1 MGDVWGN
8 GAGAARRGGAPP
20 PPPVGGAPKRGAPGA
35 PPPPGQ
41 DALVHA
47 IAGLHD
53 QRDRRNLDVVGFL
66 VHERLVHVGVEL
78 VAHRPE
84 TLQPVG
90 GQGVLEL
97 LGDGVERCPLGDVAV
112 LAAQLHVVQN
122 PDERGQDA
130 THGHL
135 LARLRLR
142 LDAAPGVDVIR
153 LLPLQLL
160 GELGDLALERGD
172 LPGLGRSCLPFT
184 LRGLLEELC
193 GLRIDRVDR
202 LRGSR
207 GPGRGGPGGAD
218 ASVLRVHLALVG
230 EGEPRLPLGPLAV
243 VGSALVL
250 GHHLFSSSSST
261 ISASTTSSSS
271 DDGVDC
277 PASSAAPSPS
287 ASACE

>member
-1 MGDVWGN
+1 
-8 GAGAARRGGAPP
+8 
-20 PPPVGGAPKRGAPGA
+20 
-35 PPPPGQ
+35 
-41 DALVHA
+41 
-47 IAGLHD
+47 
-53 QRDRRNLDVVGFL
+53 
-66 VHERLVHVGVEL
+66 
-78 VAHRPE
+78 
-84 TLQPVG
+84 
-90 GQGVLEL
+90 
-97 LGDGVERCPLGDVAV
+97 
-112 LAAQLHVVQN
+112 
-122 PDERGQDA
+122 
-130 THGHL
+130 
-135 LARLRLR
+135 
-142 LDAAPGVDVIR
+142 
-153 LLPLQLL
+153 
-160 GELGDLALERGD
+160 
-172 LPGLGRSCLPFT
+172 
-184 LRGLLEELC
+184 

-287 ASACE
+287 ASACEQIAVPTACRAAFSASRLASRSSVEVSSEARDSLASLMASSDLVLSASEILSSLSFSSFSPW